1 MPKNVQFGGGAPKQE
16 PSVNQKA
23 RTDYSLP
30 ILGDDD
36 FSGAPR
42 DADPLKTYSLKIL
55 RGRTITF
62 LLAAVNILAI
72 AVWMV
77 LSLLGNGTL
86 WWILV
91 YGLGMLACCVFLFFG
106 KETARK
112 FFAIPAVMI
121 GVPVA
126 FSLLINPSGTPMF
139 LKTSHQLAVQIVSAA
154 LLYFFPR
161 CPHSSPQVPRPS
173 GAPWI
178 TSGKNPLRR
187 PQTDRR
193 KPAATSRKPPE
204 PLTGY
209 VPLQ

>member
-139 LKTSHQLAVQIVSAA
+139 LKTSYQLAVQIVSAA
-154 LLYFFPR
+154 LLYFLPPVSAFFTA
-161 CPHSSPQVPRPS
+161 SPKAV
-173 GAPWI
+173 
-178 TSGKNPLRR
+178 RR
-187 PQTDRR
+187 ALDHEWEKSPPKTADGPAETGGD
-193 KPAATSRKPPE
+193 KPETP
-204 PLTGY
+204 
-209 VPLQ
+209 